1 MTAIFLDM
9 FLAFIRPLL
18 GLFFFSSDI
27 AVVHVMFSD
36 LLHSADMHGSL
47 SHFYYGYVHDRHVY
61 IQAVFSIQFC
71 FYKVI

>member
-1 MTAIFLDM
+1 M

-36 LLHSADMHGSL
+36 LLHSVDMHGSL
-47 SHFYYGYVHDRHVY
+47 SHFYYGYVHQY
-61 IQAVFSIQFC
+61 F
-71 FYKVI
+71 